1 MEIFKLIFQRI
12 FKKKERHDFSPNSAF
27 EIKEE
32 KE

>member
-1 MEIFKLIFQRI
+1 MKIFKVIIQKL

-32 KE
+32 K